1 MAVIE
6 IVALGLVLLVIV
18 LVVGILTGSVSGR
31 PDSTRVTPSVA
42 VVRLTGHK
50 DGHEELQLRINDQSI
65 RCVSDLGLRPADFQ
79 AQSDELERLASSV
92 AAALGVEV
100 WLRRADVR
108 EQPGLADAK

>member
-18 LVVGILTGSVSGR
+18 LVVGMLTGR
-31 PDSTRVTPSVA
+31 PGGARAMPSVA

-50 DGHEELQLRINDQSI
+50 DGHEELQLRINDQLI
-65 RCVSDLGLRPADFQ
+65 RGVSDLGLRPGDFQ
-79 AQSDELERLASSV
+79 TQSDELERLASSV

-108 EQPGLADAK
+108 ERSGLADAK